1 MNPFR
6 PSPARASYRDIGVET
21 AVASASPHQLVLLLF
36 DGAIEAIA
44 DARVRMNTGDIPGKG
59 KAIGRA
65 SRIIGEGL
73 LPALDMERGGPIAV
87 NLHSLYEYMMKRL
100 LEANLHNRPEL
111 LGEVMSLL
119 NELRGAWAQ
128 IGQRNAP
135 VPATAMPAPR
145 QERRAISYGV
155 A

>member
-6 PSPARASYRDIGVET
+6 TAPARVAYRDVGIET
-21 AVASASPHQLVLLLF
+21 TVAQAGPHQLVLLLF
-36 DGAIEAIA
+36 DGAVDAIA
-44 DARVRMNTGDIPGKG
+44 DARMRMERGDISGKG

-73 LPALDMERGGPIAV
+73 LPSLDMERGGAIAV
-87 NLHSLYEYMMKRL
+87 SLRGLYEYMMKRL

-119 NELRGAWAQ
+119 NELRSAWAQ
-128 IGQRNAP
+128 IGQRSAP
-135 VPATAMPAPR
+135 VPAISIPAPR
-145 QERRAISYGV
+145 QDRRAVSYGV

>member
-6 PSPARASYRDIGVET
+6 PAPARASYRDIGIET

-36 DGAIEAIA
+36 DGAIDAIA
-44 DARVRMNTGDIPGKG
+44 DARIRMDMGDIPGKG

-73 LPALDMERGGPIAV
+73 LAALDMERGGQIAA
-87 NLHSLYEYMMKRL
+87 NLRSLYEYMMKQL
-100 LEANLHNRPEL
+100 LDANLHNRAEI

-135 VPATAMPAPR
+135 VPVTSMPAPR
-145 QERRAISYGV
+145 QERRAVSYG
-155 A
+155 AA

>member
-6 PSPARASYRDIGVET
+6 PGPARASYRDVGIET
-21 AVASASPHQLVLLLF
+21 TVAQASPHQLVLLLF
-36 DGAIEAIA
+36 DGAVDAIA
-44 DARVRMNTGDIPGKG
+44 DARMRMDKGDIPGKG

-73 LPALDMERGGPIAV
+73 LPALDMERGGAIAV
-87 NLHSLYEYMMKRL
+87 NLRGLYEYMMKRL

-135 VPATAMPAPR
+135 VPATSMPAPR
-145 QERRAISYGV
+145 PERRAVSYG
-155 A
+155 AA

>member
-6 PSPARASYRDIGVET
+6 PAPARASYRDIGIET
-21 AVASASPHQLVLLLF
+21 TVASASPHRLVLLLF
-36 DGAIEAIA
+36 DGVIDAIA
-44 DARVRMNTGDIPGKG
+44 DARMSMGKGDIPGKG

-73 LPALDMERGGPIAV
+73 LPALDMERGGAIAV

-100 LEANLHNRPEL
+100 LEANLHNRTEL

-135 VPATAMPAPR
+135 VPATSMPMPR
-145 QERRAISYGV
+145 QERRAISYG
-155 A
+155 AA